1 MAFRPDAP
9 FEVIQEP
16 VAPAR
21 FDPNSAFEVVEEAVP
36 AISQEEANRL
46 YGEMSGRIQPEP
58 SLNPGIG
65 VVKDT
70 SARAARG
77 IGAAT
82 GQIIQGIGRFADLR
96 STPEQQLD
104 KAFGIDSRNP
114 VSRGAADLGR
124 GIENQSRE
132 FYGRGIDSARDQNLL
147 AQGAEMGGS
156 LIPVIA
162 SGGYGAPVAGGLLMG
177 EQGARQAEAEGRD
190 VNRSF
195 LTNTVGGA
203 LLNAVPALGV
213 SKGAPALQRAI
224 QGFNSGVV
232 VNTAGDALL
241 QLADTGRLDGE
252 RSLQNALIGGT
263 AGATVGASMRSAP
276 DVAAPPPRAQG
287 EILPTLSLD
296 DARSQYSQ
304 AIELETAD
312 ALQRNLE
319 LQDQKAIDARIADQ
333 IAARELA
340 RPEFTPTLDGL
351 PQDRAVRQLQ
361 LDETFSNT
369 PARPAQESANAILAA
384 EADQAMLAREAAAAD
399 AEMAAS
405 IPSEIQLSPKA
416 QALLDESE
424 GVIQPRSS
432 RQAGFVDPAVARTL
446 GGGAVGAGYGFATGD
461 TPEERLA
468 RAAAFGLGGAAIGAG
483 APAIG
488 RALSRG
494 DGSAPRRTTGLE
506 LEPRASVN
514 ADRVAELAPLYQDV
528 VARNPDISAAVDG
541 RSLPVEIRRPDG
553 SIEAAVVSGWQEYPA
568 TSMGGS
574 PGEYVLRPNVGRM
587 VNGAPSHGGLPAGY
601 EIITPI
607 PSYAEWEAG
616 VQGIR
621 SRIRSDGAPQL
632 EAPVRTEPELAPVEE
647 GYTIEPRGMEQLVL
661 ADAGYE
667 PQMTYQVRRAGEER
681 GVTMTARE
689 LREQGIPIPEAP
701 VAGNA
706 GGGAEPP
713 TEGPSGPIQTIPDD
727 PNDWLGPVPESIYNG
742 PIERR
747 FGALKRKLVD
757 FAAPIEDTLRKA
769 EREGGYEMLPTSDIR
784 NNIDRVLV
792 APRIAGQFLH
802 DVGFFDAIR
811 ETPNTAGLGQILTDL
826 HALDVGPEIM
836 GKGYDMNRA
845 AANIQQ
851 NLPAYAAGVAKVR
864 QASEAL
870 LGKAVEYGLISGETA
885 DVLNQLYPNY
895 VPLNRVFGEL
905 EKTDAAGRKA
915 ITSLSRQ
922 SAIKKFE
929 GGSERPIENPLGSFL
944 TKAEDI
950 FVQGERNKAAN
961 LLADYRTL
969 PGFEGLIQE
978 VPQARQ
984 KTGNMP
990 DNTFSYLDN
999 GVKRTFEAPKEIAD
1013 AAKNLNSLTL
1023 DPLLRAV
1030 SAASRLARLTIT
1042 GLDPSFALAN
1052 FARDQGGSFVQG
1064 QNSARQIAAMPKAIF
1079 EALNHGPLYD
1089 EIVRQGA
1096 MQTQFDISRETPMAT
1111 VDKIRSGRSIPAK
1124 VAYTVTHPSEWL
1136 KTVENVIGRS
1146 EEVARIQNFKAAYD
1160 AALASGMSGE
1170 NAAVRAAQAARNT
1183 TANFNRRGE
1192 WGSVLNVGWLFLNAG
1207 VQGTRAGIRAVRRN
1221 PVLTPAK
1228 FGLAIA
1234 GPIAMATLWNTE
1246 DEARREAY
1254 ADIPEFEK
1262 ENNLIILP
1270 PTPVKDENGRWNAIK
1285 IPINP
1290 NFGSAATAVR
1300 RPVEQARQM
1309 APVQASEMA
1318 AALLGTVSPIGND
1331 PGQIISNATP
1341 MVARPVAEAWYNKN
1355 FYTNQDIVPERL
1367 KRLAPEFQYNDRTS
1381 TTAKWVGKQLG
1392 VSPLKVDHVFKGY
1405 VAGAGPIAINTAERA
1420 FGADNPGG
1428 RSIEDAFSRR
1438 FSSAAGGDLARRFYE
1453 ANNEAQQARA
1463 TYMMLMRDGRGE
1475 EAEAFREQNKRLID
1489 FSRFMERQARRNKV
1503 LETDTP
1509 AEQQQQLQMRDSRM
1523 RQALDR
1529 LEGDSK

>member
-1 MAFRPDAP
+1 MPFQPDAP
-9 FEVIQEP
+9 FEVVQEP
-16 VAPAR
+16 QAPVG
-21 FDPNSAFEVVEEAVP
+21 FDPNAAFEVVQEAAPVISDADAAQFYGELAGTRPLSEMDVARRRVP
-36 AISQEEANRL
+36 AAPAPRKVVGSEFNEATGQWEDTYETDPYAGGVIRDTVQ
-46 YGEMSGRIQPEP
+46 RIKRGAQA
-58 SLNPGIG
+58 G
-65 VVKDT
+65 V
-70 SARAARG
+70 
-77 IGAAT
+77 
-82 GQIIQGIGRFADLR
+82 GQIIQGAAGFIDTQPTSAMERNRLLGVDGRDSITRAIGNAGRAIEMDALNTAGISR
-96 STPEQQLD
+96 S
-104 KAFGIDSRNP
+104 
-114 VSRGAADLGR
+114 
-124 GIENQSRE
+124 
-132 FYGRGIDSARDQNLL
+132 RDTTLL
-147 AQGAEMGGS
+147 AQGADMLS
-156 LIPVIA
+156 PLAPIVA
-162 SGGYGAPVAGGLLMG
+162 SGGVGAAASGGLLMG
-177 EQGARQAEAEGRD
+177 EQGARAREAEGASPEEVR
-190 VNRSF
+190 RSRNI
-195 LTNTVGGA
+195 NTVGGG
-203 LLNAVPALGV
+203 LLNAVPILGV
-213 SKGAPALQRAI
+213 ARGAPATTRAI
-224 QGFNSGVV
+224 QGFNTGVIT
-232 VNTAGDALL
+232 NTAGDALL
-241 QLADTGRLDGE
+241 QLADTGSIDGR
-252 RSLQNALIGGT
+252 RSLQNALIGGAAGT
-263 AGATVGASMRSAP
+263 AIGASMRGTP
-276 DVAAPPPRAQG
+276 DVAPAQRPQAPAAP
-287 EILPTLSLD
+287 EIDLAA
-296 DARSQYSQ
+296 ARNQYDQ
-304 AIELETAD
+304 AIELETAG

-319 LQDQKAIDARIADQ
+319 LQDQRAIEAQIADQ

-340 RPEFTPTLDGL
+340 APEFAPTLDGL

-361 LDETFSNT
+361 LEEAFSQT
-369 PARPAQESANAILAA
+369 PARPAQASAEAILAA
-384 EADQAMLAREAAAAD
+384 EADQAMLAREAAVAD
-399 AEMAAS
+399 AEMAATV
-405 IPSEIQLSPKA
+405 PDEVQLSP
-416 QALLDESE
+416 QA
-424 GVIQPRSS
+424 S
-432 RQAGFVDPAVARTL
+432 RMMSQY
-446 GGGAVGAGYGFATGD
+446 GGADTGVVRALAGGAGGAAYGLTQGD
-461 TPEERLA
+461 TPEERL
-468 RAAAFGLGGAAIGAG
+468 RNAALYGAGGAAALGLGPRIARGALT
-483 APAIG
+483 A
-488 RALSRG
+488 S
-494 DGSAPRRTTGLE
+494 DNVPRRTTGLE
-506 LEPRASVN
+506 LEVPAAAPRGLREQFPDVYNSMQPN
-514 ADRVAELAPLYQDV
+514 EAPVL
-528 VARNPDISAAVDG
+528 
-541 RSLPVEIRRPDG
+541 IRDAQG
-553 SIEAAVVSGWQEYPA
+553 NEYPA
-568 TSMGGS
+568 SINGFYDMGNGDFMES
-574 PGEYVLRPNVGRM
+574 IGRLTPDGWSHGMLRPGEQ
-587 VNGAPSHGGLPAGY
+587 
-601 EIITPI
+601 IISPVPTPQQW
-607 PSYAEWEAG
+607 A
-616 VQGIR
+616 QGIR
-621 SRIRSDGAPQL
+621 DVAVAETPAGLAI
-632 EAPVRTEPELAPVEE
+632 EAPANE
-647 GYTIEPRGMEQLVL
+647 GISIEPLGERYL
-661 ADAGYE
+661 AIEGVGTPE
-667 PQMTYQVRRAGEER
+667 MQYQVRRPGDDR
-681 GVTMTARE
+681 GVTMTASQ

-713 TEGPSGPIQTIPDD
+713 IEGPSAPIPDNPSD
-727 PNDWLGPVPESIYNG
+727 PLGPVPESIYNG

-757 FAAPIEDTLRKA
+757 FAAPIEDTLRRS
-769 EREGGYEMLPTSDIR
+769 EREGGYEMLPSSDIR

-792 APRIAGQFLH
+792 APRIAGQFLQ

-895 VPLNRVFGEL
+895 VPLNRVFTEL
-905 EKTDAAGRKA
+905 ENTDAAGRKA

-1030 SAASRLARLTIT
+1030 SGASRLARLTIT

-1064 QNSARQIAAMPKAIF
+1064 QNSARQIAALPKALF

-1192 WGSVLNVGWLFLNAG
+1192 WGSVLNAGWLFLNAG

-1355 FYTNQDIVPERL
+1355 FYTNQDIVPARL
-1367 KRLAPEFQYNDRTS
+1367 ERLAPEYQYNDRTS

-1392 VSPLKVDHVFKGY
+1392 ISPLKVDHVFKGY
-1405 VAGAGPIAINTAERA
+1405 VAGAGPIIMNTTERA

-1453 ANNEAQQARA
+1453 ANTEAQQARA
-1463 TYMMLMRDGRGE
+1463 TYMMLMRDGRGD